1 MKTRQGRRAAENV
14 ERNLLTEIAP
24 LLPGFV
30 AACDMQQML
39 YVTPLLV
46 TTLEHYPEEL
56 SVQLQLVESLHRII
70 HLPLS
75 CWTDTLASE
84 DLDVQGLVDLGGG
97 VPEGEKHEPEGFGAL
112 ASPGDRRRPPNLLQP
127 ASVLGS
133 GAHGGANR
141 EAYTRAVLRQ
151 YASCCT
157 PLRRQR
163 RYSYFRPQLL
173 AEEASNGSRLFEDMC
188 DTIVEGL
195 LSILEVQV

>member
-1 MKTRQGRRAAENV
+1 
-14 ERNLLTEIAP
+14 
-24 LLPGFV
+24 
-30 AACDMQQML
+30 MQQML

-56 SVQLQLVESLHRII
+56 SVQLQLVEALHRII

-84 DLDVQGLVDLGGG
+84 DLDLGVG
-97 VPEGEKHEPEGFGAL
+97 VPEGEKHEFEGLGAL
-112 ASPGDRRRPPNLLQP
+112 ASPCDHRRPSNLLSP
-127 ASVLGS
+127 ACVLGS

-141 EAYTRAVLRQ
+141 EACTRAALRQ

-163 RYSYFRPQLL
+163 RYSYFRPQLV